1 MQLSEKEIEIVAHET
16 VATSFV
22 IERFDVPEQL
32 SSLMFRL
39 DVSDHPIDIA
49 LIYDSQYNLRADL
62 TGISSK
68 KRFIISEDEMIAS
81 NGTKVG
87 TIPAGEWLMA
97 LQIAGKPQDKH
108 WACRYTI
115 EGFRSDDII

>member
-49 LIYDSQYNLRADL
+49 LIYDSQYNLRAEL

-81 NGTKVG
+81 KGTKVG
-87 TIPAGEWLMA
+87 TIP
-97 LQIAGKPQDKH
+97 
-108 WACRYTI
+108 
-115 EGFRSDDII
+115 EG